1 MLKKIKAS
9 GVTNLTDARYF
20 AAWGVEYIGFD
31 IDPESDSFISPP
43 QFKEISQWIE
53 GPEIVIEMGSI
64 SDRAWL
70 QEYTQYVENP
80 VLQCYGAN
88 NLLSGF
94 QWIEECELSEGIY
107 NFTSPHVVIHTTKSA
122 NSLFQKELE
131 YFHHI
136 TKNYNVFLDI
146 PFSDQELSDLL
157 KIHVHGWV
165 VRGGREEK
173 TGYKSF
179 EELDHIF
186 EKISDLPD

>member
-20 AAWGVEYIGFD
+20 AAWGVDYIGFD
-31 IDPESDSFISPP
+31 IDPESASFLSPP

-64 SDRAWL
+64 SDEAWL
-70 QEYTQYVENP
+70 HEYTQYVENP
-80 VLQCYGAN
+80 ILQCYSGN
-88 NLLSGF
+88 NPLSGF
-94 QWIEECELSEGIY
+94 QWFEECALSDGIY
-107 NFTSPHVVIHTTKSA
+107 NFTSPYVVIHTIRSVKSL
-122 NSLFQKELE
+122 NQKELE

-157 KIHVHGWV
+157 KINVHGWV

-186 EKISDLPD
+186 EKMSDQPD